1 MSAAAPR
8 ACKGGGKPGPSG
20 RSTCSP
26 ECRAI
31 RQAELR
37 RNRRYVYL
45 FYGGALLVMALY
57 LLVYLGVL

>member
-1 MSAAAPR
+1 MSGAAPR
-8 ACKGGGKPGPSG
+8 SCKVCGKPCPPG

-26 ECRAI
+26 ECREI